1 MTELNIET
9 QKDYIVG
16 TIYFE
21 VHEVELEYSHHYN
34 LGSKTCDII
43 SDLEDN
49 MNTLIELNKDAEV
62 V

>member
-49 MNTLIELNKDAEV
+49 MNTLTG
-62 V
+62 